1 MSGTGKPEILRVRT
15 AARSRLFHI
24 ESVNLRFG
32 NGCEVEYE
40 RLAGE
45 RPSRKAVIIVPVLDR
60 RTLLLV
66 REYAVGIEDYVLGLA
81 QGMVDRGETLAQAA
95 NRELMEEVGYGARR
109 ISKLCTLDLAPNYL
123 SYRTDVVLAEDLYPQ
138 VLPGD
143 EPEPLE
149 VVHWP
154 LADLPALLGS
164 GGVTE
169 ARSVAALFLARMHL
183 QAEVPVQ
190 GQAAAAP
197 FGV

>member
-1 MSGTGKPEILRVRT
+1 MRT

-32 NGCEVEYE
+32 NGREVEYE

-45 RPSRKAVIIVPVLDR
+45 RPARKAVIIVPVLDR
-60 RTLLLV
+60 RTLLLI
-66 REYAVGIEDYVLGLA
+66 REYAVGIEEYVLGLA

-109 ISKLCTLDLAPNYL
+109 ISRLCTLDLAPNYL
-123 SYRTDVVLAEDLYPQ
+123 SYRTDVVLAEDLYPRA
-138 VLPGD
+138 LPGD

-149 VVHWP
+149 VVPWP
-154 LADLPALLGS
+154 LADLPGLLR
-164 GGVTE
+164 GGRVTE

-183 QAEVPVQ
+183 EDAAPTT
-190 GQAAAAP
+190 GAAAAP
-197 FGV
+197 FGA